1 MFELLALTVLAV
13 AGVLV
18 FGVLFS
24 LGSLVLWLILLPF
37 KLLGLVFRGLAFL
50 FALPFLLVIGIVGLV
65 VFGFG
70 FAVFLLPVLPLIGVV
85 ALVWWLVKRSS
96 PAPTTS

>member
-1 MFELLALTVLAV
+1 MFEFLALTVLAV

-37 KLLGLVFRGLAFL
+37 KLLALVFRGLAFL
-50 FALPFLLVIGIVGLV
+50 FVLPFMLLIGIIGLVI
-65 VFGFG
+65 FGFG
-70 FAVFLLPVLPLIGVV
+70 FAVFFLPVLPLIGVV